1 MTASFLTFVSV
12 NIVNAPC
19 TVASDNMMCAFSFF
33 VKDDIA
39 VISDLTDKLPYF
51 RKLNNLISM
60 SDGSNFFALD
70 TGKL

>member
-1 MTASFLTFVSV
+1 
-12 NIVNAPC
+12 
-19 TVASDNMMCAFSFF
+19 MCAFSFF

-70 TGKL
+70 TGKLWLQSYVLCEKYFTDTAHVIHVKKS